1 MWYDSPTSIQPSSNF
16 FIGPLVGGFVVT
28 DKGWRWTSWVP
39 LMLIAVVYGFGGMM
53 PETYPR
59 EILRR
64 RARKAG
70 VPHNLPKAQSGVTI
84 GEMAHL
90 TIVQPVVMLFVDPIT
105 FFSTLYVAFIFGTVF
120 QWFIAVPPVLMMTY
134 NFTLQQAGLAFIA
147 AIGGAVLAAASSVLI
162 ERVAYPR
169 EVKKSGHKGIVDIE
183 YRFLPAILGSIFI
196 TAALFWIG
204 WTAKPSVRWASPVLG
219 TGLFVW
225 GNMMILV

>member
-1 MWYDSPTSIQPSSNF
+1 MWYDSPASIQPSSNF

-90 TIVQPVVMLFVDPIT
+90 TIVQPVMMLFSAPNRPAGQA
-105 FFSTLYVAFIFGTVF
+105 SAFGRPGGGRP
-120 QWFIAVPPVLMMTY
+120 A
-134 NFTLQQAGLAFIA
+134 AGR
-147 AIGGAVLAAASSVLI
+147 G
-162 ERVAYPR
+162 
-169 EVKKSGHKGIVDIE
+169 
-183 YRFLPAILGSIFI
+183 
-196 TAALFWIG
+196 
-204 WTAKPSVRWASPVLG
+204 
-219 TGLFVW
+219 
-225 GNMMILV
+225 